1 MAKKYKVTI
10 KGVGQLNGPRPINTS
25 FITED
30 FYLARSFMGGNRK
43 EVLKAWA
50 ATNYP
55 GIKTDRTLSLTANV
69 QTIEEKDGSS
79 PWWKF
84 W

>member
-10 KGVGQLNGPRPINTS
+10 LGSGQLNGAFSINET
-25 FITED
+25 FITEN
-30 FYLARSFMGGNRK
+30 FKLARSFMGGNRK
-43 EVLKAWA
+43 EVLKNWA
-50 ATNYP
+50 KNKFP
-55 GIKTDRTLSLTANV
+55 GIKIDKTLSLTANV
-69 QTIEEKDGSS
+69 ITIEEKSDS